1 MAIKYI
7 SYDPQPLQGQAVLNC
22 FRRTRRMLSY
32 QGDDALETHI
42 ERGMPLYEVQRM
54 EQVNGGSSDNLLLRG
69 ECLSVCAYL
78 KEKGITIDLVYID
91 PPFASGAD
99 YAKKVFLR
107 KNPKVAEIIQEEIE
121 DESLGFDELKT
132 FEEKMYGDFW
142 EKERYLNWMYEN
154 LLAIKSILSDNASI
168 YVHLD
173 YRMSHYVKLLMD
185 EIFGEINFKN
195 EITWNSTA
203 SHNDTVASYSQ
214 IKNSILFYTLGNV
227 NTFNTQYTDYS
238 EEYITSEWKKTP
250 SGRYYKSENMLDP
263 QNKMSAYDFHGT
275 TARWRTV
282 PDKFEELWNA
292 PQTDVPNSH
301 GRIKLGRNGKPIKRC
316 RIVFLDELPWMDT
329 PKSNF
334 KSALDY
340 FWNSYAS
347 KHKDIVLIVCG
358 SATSW
363 ILNNLL
369 NSKTGFYN
377 RVTKKILLEPF
388 TLKETYEY
396 LLSRGFQYTKQT
408 VIDAYMVF
416 GGVPFYL
423 EMLSPRLS
431 LDQNI
436 EKLCFEEKGD
446 LHYELNNLFK
456 SLFKNHN
463 KHLEVIL
470 SLSKVKSG
478 ITRQQIIEKTKIN
491 GQTLTDILLELEQC
505 SFIRKFTNFTMQ
517 KNGSF
522 YQIIDPFI
530 LFSLKFDFANKK
542 ISWLSFINSSG
553 YYSWCGLA
561 FEKVCLNNINSI
573 KMALGISSIETEVFS
588 WRSKN
593 SETGA
598 QIDLVIDRGDR
609 TINICEMKHS
619 ISAFEIDKKY
629 ADNLLNKR
637 SVFINETKTNKSV
650 QISLFTVNGLKKN
663 QYSNI
668 VQNSFD
674 CDSLFLI

>member
-1 MAIKYI
+1 MPIIRQKWLKI
-7 SYDPQPLQGQAVLNC
+7 VDSGGLSC
-22 FRRTRRMLSY
+22 FNICEDLKMIIGRKD
-32 QGDDALETHI
+32 QI
-42 ERGMPLYEVQRM
+42 
-54 EQVNGGSSDNLLLRG
+54 NLLNQTLESDKSEFVVVYGRRRVG
-69 ECLSVCAYL
+69 KTFL
-78 KEKGITIDLVYID
+78 IDE
-91 PPFASGAD
+91 FFNGN
-99 YAKKVFLR
+99 YAFYATGVVERNQKNQLKVFERFLLKYGHN
-107 KNPKVAEIIQEEIE
+107 KN
-121 DESLGFDELKT
+121 
-132 FEEKMYGDFW
+132 
-142 EKERYLNWMYEN
+142 
-154 LLAIKSILSDNASI
+154 
-168 YVHLD
+168 
-173 YRMSHYVKLLMD
+173 
-185 EIFGEINFKN
+185 
-195 EITWNSTA
+195 
-203 SHNDTVASYSQ
+203 
-214 IKNSILFYTLGNV
+214 
-227 NTFNTQYTDYS
+227 
-238 EEYITSEWKKTP
+238 KTP
-250 SGRYYKSENMLDP
+250 SDWYEAFDLLINILESDNVNREISS
-263 QNKMSAYDFHGT
+263 NK
-275 TARWRTV
+275 
-282 PDKFEELWNA
+282 
-292 PQTDVPNSH
+292 
-301 GRIKLGRNGKPIKRC
+301 

-396 LLSRGFQYTKQT
+396 LLSKGFQYTKQT

-505 SFIRKFTNFTMQ
+505 SFIRKFSNFTMQ

-629 ADNLLNKR
+629 AENLLNKR
-637 SVFINETKTNKSV
+637 AVFINETKTNKSV